1 MIEETIRRMETR
13 LADAASMDEGRRQE
27 LLELLGQLRDE
38 VSDLSSASPD
48 QANSIAGYAQ
58 LSAHEATRT
67 DGRQDQLDHAL
78 QGLAFSVKGFEE
90 SHPKLVQVVNAITT
104 TLSNLGV

>member
-13 LADAASMDEGRRQE
+13 LADSASMDDARRQE
-27 LLELLGQLRDE
+27 LLGLLGQLRDE
-38 VSDLSSASPD
+38 VSGLSTASPD
-48 QANSIAGYAQ
+48 QADSIAGYAQ
-58 LSAHEATRT
+58 LSALEATRK
-67 DGRQDQLDHAL
+67 DGSPDQLDHAL
-78 QGLAFSVKGFEE
+78 QGLTSSVKGFEE